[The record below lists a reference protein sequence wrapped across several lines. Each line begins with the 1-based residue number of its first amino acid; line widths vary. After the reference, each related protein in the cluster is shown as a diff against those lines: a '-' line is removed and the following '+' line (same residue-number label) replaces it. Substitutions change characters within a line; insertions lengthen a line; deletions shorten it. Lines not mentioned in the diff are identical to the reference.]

1 MKEITIDGIRY
12 NLIPIKE
19 EEFNDWRLP
28 TIQELKTLVNYNK
41 YDTACDLKDTISDFY
56 WSNSPSVSDSS
67 DVWRV
72 DFGDGNDGSRDMSSS
87 AFVRCVR
94 DGKQGLE
101 WSATSKYT
109 MIWSEAVKYA
119 KNLVAPVYYKDKQ

>member
-1 MKEITIDGIRY
+1 M
-12 NLIPIKE
+12 
-19 EEFNDWRLP
+19 P

-41 YDTACDLKDTISDFY
+41 YDTACDLEDTIPNFY

-67 DVWRV
+67 GVWHV
-72 DFGDGNDGSRDMSSS
+72 DFGDGNDGWFNKSFS
-87 AFVRCVR
+87 ALVRCVR

-119 KNLVAPVYYKDKQ
+119 KNLIAPVYYKDKQ